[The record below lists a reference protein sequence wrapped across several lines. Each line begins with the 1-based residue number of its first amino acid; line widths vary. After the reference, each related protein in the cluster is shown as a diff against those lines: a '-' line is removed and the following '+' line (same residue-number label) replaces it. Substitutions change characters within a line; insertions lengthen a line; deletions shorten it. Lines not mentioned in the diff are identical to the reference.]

1 MPLKHGKSD
10 KDVSSNIKTEMAA
23 GKPQK
28 QAVAIAM
35 SEAGRSKKMAEGGQA
50 AADKDFASDDEG
62 LKTPPE
68 VFAAL
73 AGMLGG
79 GAEAL
84 KDAPEA
90 LSSEAG
96 EVSLGG
102 NAPEMEGMAD
112 QGLQGV
118 TRYSKG
124 VMGKGTPNQMTLW
137 GVKGD
142 PAEIAKLGYGTDP
155 ASVPE
160 HILDKF
166 GVPESVDASG
176 QNAPNS
182 FAEGGTMKPM
192 DLHLKKG
199 ALHKELGVPE
209 GEKIPAKKL
218 EKSANSDNETLR
230 KRAQF
235 AINAKKWHHMS
246 EGGVLDKL
254 KQLLGT
260 DKTDASQADQI
271 DPIVTPSTTTAKT
284 PGMSEGGTP
293 SHKEKLAKVLK
304 TMGIKT
310 YDDGGQVPIDDSDA
324 LAALLSTGGQDPNI
338 NAGVNERLTGPAAAQ
353 DQMTMD
359 PQNGMHM
366 MDTNAPAN
374 PLMPGLAEAAAA
386 AQPANTPPP
395 GLVVPPQAHIA
406 PQSAPVQAPPTQQ
419 PMTGKTMPP
428 AEPNNPS
435 QSAQPAKKVPSPI
448 ELVQKLT
455 DNDSDK
461 LTGLLQ
467 SLQDQNKRNAF
478 AQALG
483 VIGDTL
489 GNVGQARAGQTPSG
503 FSTAQNIQAMGE
515 KTNQQS
521 LENMQQQIA
530 ANPQSQTSQ
539 AAQMTMATAMG
550 IKPGDPRMAQIS
562 KMPAM
567 SIMQT
572 IPQMTDAV
580 KNNIAKESNYIQAAS
595 ADADQKLKQMELNIQ
610 AGNLSREN
618 KQVMIQNLNDIA
630 KNAPI
635 YRPDIKNKALNMA
648 MQLNQGQ
655 TQGQTYTHPN
665 GSTITQVGQ

>member
-28 QAVAIAM
+28 QAIAIAM
-35 SEAGRSKKMAEGGQA
+35 SEAGRSKKMANGGLPEPQEI
-50 AADKDFASDDEG
+50 DQEG

-102 NAPEMEGMAD
+102 NAPEMEPLSD
-112 QGLQGV
+112 KLV
-118 TRYSKG
+118 RYTKG
-124 VMGKGTPNQMTLW
+124 VMGKGTPNETKIEM
-137 GVKGD
+137 VKGD
-142 PAEIAKLGYGTDP
+142 PEDIAKLGYGTDP
-155 ASVPE
+155 ASIPS

-166 GVPESVDASG
+166 NIPEEGPPPSIDASD
-176 QNAPNS
+176 QNSPNS
-182 FAEGGTMKPM
+182 FADGGI
-192 DLHLKKG
+192 
-199 ALHKELGVPE
+199 V
-209 GEKIPAKKL
+209 
-218 EKSANSDNETLR
+218 S
-230 KRAQF
+230 
-235 AINAKKWHHMS
+235 
-246 EGGVLDKL
+246 KL

-260 DKTDASQADQI
+260 DKTDASQADSI
-271 DPIVTPSTTTAKT
+271 EPVVTPSTPTAS
-284 PGMSEGGTP
+284 GYSEGGTP
-293 SHKEKLAKVLK
+293 GHKEKLAKVLK
-304 TMGIKT
+304 AMGIKT
-310 YDDGGQVPIDDSDA
+310 YDGGGAPMDDSDA
-324 LAALLSTGGQDPNI
+324 LAALLSSGGQDPNI
-338 NAGVNERLTGPAAAQ
+338 NAGVNERLTGPTAAQ

-366 MDTNAPAN
+366 MDMNAPAN
-374 PLMPGLAEAAAA
+374 PLMPGPAEAAAA

-395 GLVVPPQAHIA
+395 GLAVPPQAHIA
-406 PQSAPVQAPPTQQ
+406 PQSTPVQAPSTQQ

-428 AEPNNPS
+428 AEPNNPP
-435 QSAQPAKKVPSPI
+435 QSAQPTKKVPSPV

-503 FSTAQNIQAMGE
+503 FSTAKNIQEMGE

-562 KMPAM
+562 KMPAS

-580 KNNIAKESNYIQAAS
+580 KNNISKESNYIQAAS
-595 ADADQKLKQMELNIQ
+595 ADAEQKLKETELQIQ

-618 KQVMIQNLNDIA
+618 KQVMITNLNDIA
-630 KNAPI
+630 KNAPW
-635 YRPDIKNKALNMA
+635 YRPDLKNKALHMA
-648 MQLNQGQ
+648 MQLNQGPS
-655 TQGQTYTHPN
+655 TGQTYQHPN
-665 GSTITQVGQ
+665 GSTITQVQ